1 MMEPADD
8 FSSVGKRM
16 PYRVPPGFFER
27 LELQVRAEA
36 ARRRTMRLARR
47 RIAWGGLTVAA
58 VVAALCFLVG
68 RPAVRVPAPAD
79 GLADIE
85 QAFARLSAEDQAF
98 VIEMYSDDVF
108 LQGEDYAA
116 LNSLILKY
124 K

>member
-1 MMEPADD
+1 MKPADD

-47 RIAWGGLTVAA
+47 RIAWGGLTVVA

>member
-1 MMEPADD
+1 MKPADD

-36 ARRRTMRLARR
+36 ARRRRMRLARR

-58 VVAALCFLVG
+58 IVAALCFLVG

>member
-1 MMEPADD
+1 MKPADD

-68 RPAVRVPAPAD
+68 RPAVRVLAPAD

>member
-1 MMEPADD
+1 MMKPADD

-58 VVAALCFLVG
+58 VVTALCFLVG
-68 RPAVRVPAPAD
+68 RPAVQVPATAGSPIA
-79 GLADIE
+79 IE

-108 LQGEDYAA
+108 LQGDSYAA

>member
-1 MMEPADD
+1 MMKPADD

-36 ARRRTMRLARR
+36 ARRRTRRLARR

>member
-1 MMEPADD
+1 MMKPADD

-27 LELQVRAEA
+27 LELQVRAEV

>member
-1 MMEPADD
+1 MMKPADD

-68 RPAVRVPAPAD
+68 RPAVQVPATAGSPIA
-79 GLADIE
+79 IE

-108 LQGEDYAA
+108 LQGDSYAA
-116 LNSLILKY
+116 LNSLILKN

>member
-1 MMEPADD
+1 MMKPADD

-68 RPAVRVPAPAD
+68 RPAVRVLAPAD

>member
-1 MMEPADD
+1 MMKPADD

-108 LQGEDYAA
+108 LQEEDYAA

>member
-68 RPAVRVPAPAD
+68 RPAVRVLAPAD

-116 LNSLILKY
+116 LNSHILKY

>member
-1 MMEPADD
+1 MKPADD

-68 RPAVRVPAPAD
+68 RPAVQVLAPAD

>member
-1 MMEPADD
+1 MMKPADD

-36 ARRRTMRLARR
+36 ARRRTIRLARR

>member
-1 MMEPADD
+1 MMKPADD

-47 RIAWGGLTVAA
+47 RIARGGLTVAA
-58 VVAALCFLVG
+58 VVAAPCFPVG

>member
-1 MMEPADD
+1 MEPADD

-108 LQGEDYAA
+108 LQGEDHAA

>member
-1 MMEPADD
+1 MEPADD

-36 ARRRTMRLARR
+36 TRRRTMRLARR

>member
-1 MMEPADD
+1 MKPADD

>member
-1 MMEPADD
+1 MMKPADD

-79 GLADIE
+79 SLADIE

>member
-1 MMEPADD
+1 MKPADD

-116 LNSLILKY
+116 LNSLIPKY

>member
-1 MMEPADD
+1 MMKPADD

-16 PYRVPPGFFER
+16 PYREPPGFFER

>member
-1 MMEPADD
+1 MEPADD

>member
-1 MMEPADD
+1 MEPADD

-116 LNSLILKY
+116 LNSLIPKY

>member
-1 MMEPADD
+1 MMKPADD

>member
-1 MMEPADD
+1 MKPADD
-8 FSSVGKRM
+8 LTRDLVCM

-68 RPAVRVPAPAD
+68 RPAVRVLAPAD

>member
-1 MMEPADD
+1 MKPADD

-27 LELQVRAEA
+27 LELQVRAEV

>member
-1 MMEPADD
+1 MMKPADD

-36 ARRRTMRLARR
+36 AHRRTMRLARR

>member
-1 MMEPADD
+1 MMKPADD

-68 RPAVRVPAPAD
+68 RPAARVLAPAD

>member
-1 MMEPADD
+1 MMKPADD

-68 RPAVRVPAPAD
+68 RPAVRVPAPAY

>member
-1 MMEPADD
+1 MMKPADD

-58 VVAALCFLVG
+58 VVAALCFLVC

-116 LNSLILKY
+116 LNSLIFKY

>member
-1 MMEPADD
+1 MKPADD

-36 ARRRTMRLARR
+36 ARRRTRRLARR

>member
-1 MMEPADD
+1 MMKPADD

-47 RIAWGGLTVAA
+47 RIAWGGLIVAA

-68 RPAVRVPAPAD
+68 RPAVRVLAPAD

>member
-1 MMEPADD
+1 MEPADD

-68 RPAVRVPAPAD
+68 RPAVRVLAPAD

>member
-1 MMEPADD
+1 MKPADD

-36 ARRRTMRLARR
+36 ARRRTIRLARR